1 MRRKDNIMAK
11 VTEKVARDNARAMFV
26 EKLMEYFYEA
36 GEEVMQTKSNEFVFP
51 IVDELHND
59 QFLRVT
65 VSVPTGTKDD
75 PYDGYAMAQEYDMK
89 CKGNEQKAK
98 KKEAEKAAKIA
109 RDEARRAKVKEIHE
123 KAE

>member
-1 MRRKDNIMAK
+1 MAK
-11 VTEKVARDNARAMFV
+11 MTEKVARDNARAMFV
-26 EKLMEYFYEA
+26 EQLMEYFYEK
-36 GEEVMQTKSNEFVFP
+36 GEEVLQTKSNEFVFP

-89 CKGNEQKAK
+89 CKENEAKAK